1 VRFVVLLAFLAL
13 AALIYLAVVLK
24 LPTAREMLRFIL
36 RAGWIWVAVIVVFGA
51 IAAWE
56 RWA

>member
-1 VRFVVLLAFLAL
+1 MRLLVLIAILVL

-24 LPTAREMLRFIL
+24 LPTARGMLRFML